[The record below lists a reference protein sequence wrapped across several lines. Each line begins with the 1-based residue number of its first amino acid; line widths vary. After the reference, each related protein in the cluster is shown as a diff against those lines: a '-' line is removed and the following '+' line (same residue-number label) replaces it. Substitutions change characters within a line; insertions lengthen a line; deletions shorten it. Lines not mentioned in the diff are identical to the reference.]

1 MEMTSA
7 EACSIAWT
15 LDDPSGVG
23 EVRRAAAALAD
34 RMGFSREDAGRLALI
49 ATEAGNNLVQHGGGG
64 EIIVRAMSDRTR
76 QGIELLMI
84 DRGAGIADVGR
95 ALQDGYSTAG
105 TPGTGLGA
113 VTRLADL
120 FDIHSVPQQ
129 GTVLLAQVWRRDAT
143 AGAQLPDGDL
153 EVGAVCLPRR
163 GEHVCGDAWAV
174 APAPDGGTLLLVVDG
189 LGHGPGAAGAA
200 EEALRIFRQGVE
212 GGPGRLLGD
221 MHAALRSTRGAAV
234 AAALLDSRRREIRY
248 AGVGN
253 IAGTV
258 LAGTES
264 RSMVSHNGTVGHEVR
279 KIQEFVYPWTEGALV
294 IMHSDGLQTHWRLDR
309 YQGIRVRHPGV
320 IAGLL
325 YRDFNRGRDDV
336 TVLGVREAVAR
347 ASNGGP
353 GRHA

>member
-1 MEMTSA
+1 MTSA
-7 EACSIAWT
+7 DACSIAWT

-34 RMGFSREDAGRLALI
+34 RMGFSREDVGRLALV

-64 EIIVRAMSDRTR
+64 EIIVRAMSDGTR

-113 VTRLADL
+113 VMRLADL

-143 AGAQLPDGDL
+143 AGQLPDEDL
-153 EVGAVCLPRR
+153 EMGAVCLPRP
-163 GEHVCGDAWAV
+163 GEYVCGDAWAV
-174 APAPDGGTLLLVVDG
+174 APAADGGILLLVVDG

-221 MHAALRSTRGAAV
+221 MHAALRSTRGASV

-264 RSMVSHNGTVGHEVR
+264 RSMVSHNGTVGHEMR

-294 IMHSDGLQTHWRLDR
+294 IMHSDGLQMHWRLDR
-309 YQGIRVRHPGV
+309 YPGIRVRHPGV

-336 TVLGVREAVAR
+336 TVLGVREAVAG